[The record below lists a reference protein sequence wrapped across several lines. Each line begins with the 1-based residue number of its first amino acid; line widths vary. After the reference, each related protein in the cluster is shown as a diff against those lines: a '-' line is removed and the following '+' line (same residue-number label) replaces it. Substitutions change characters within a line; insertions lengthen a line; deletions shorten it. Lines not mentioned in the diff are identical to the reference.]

1 VSDQIRQRR
10 NEALQIVRE
19 RDELDKRIRELEDEF
34 NKVSALLTR
43 IEEGRIPEQSELRA
57 FELVE
62 EMPPL
67 LLKLRLRGLHTEKKG
82 KLEDLRREHW
92 RMGETLT
99 NLSTCPSCG
108 GQGTLSHRHYER
120 SDGMI
125 STIDNPETCLLCAGT
140 GIISLGDDV
149 QQATRT

>member
-1 VSDQIRQRR
+1 MSDQIRQRR

-19 RDELDKRIRELEDEF
+19 RDELDKRIRELEDEV
-34 NKVSALLTR
+34 NKISALLIS

-57 FELVE
+57 FALK

-82 KLEDLRREHW
+82 KLENLRQEHW

-99 NLSTCPSCG
+99 NLTTCPSCG

-125 STIDNPETCLLCAGT
+125 STTDNPETCLVCAGT
-140 GIISLGDDV
+140 GRISLGGDV
-149 QQATRT
+149 QQAIGT